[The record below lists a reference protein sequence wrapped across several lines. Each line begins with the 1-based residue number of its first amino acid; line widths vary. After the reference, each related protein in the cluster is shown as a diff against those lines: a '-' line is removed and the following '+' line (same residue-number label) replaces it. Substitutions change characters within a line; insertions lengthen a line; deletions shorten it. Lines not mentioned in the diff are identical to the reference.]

1 MQIDIVT
8 LCLFAILV
16 IVAFMFMSRMMGQ
29 GRGYPGGRS
38 GGMGVPPR
46 GPNRPQVDDPDIQ
59 SRGGFGDQ
67 PSSRGSGMSSGSRSE
82 SGGSA
87 SATGTPGRQGGPLF
101 PTQNAP
107 SRRDNDD
114 DDSSPARRAGGLF
127 GDRDRDND
135 RGDDRPAR
143 SRDDGPADD
152 PDIESRGGFGRPK

>member
-1 MQIDIVT
+1 MEIDIVT
-8 LCLFAILV
+8 LCLFAILI
-16 IVAFMFMSRMMGQ
+16 IVGFMFMSRMMGQ

-38 GGMGVPPR
+38 GGMGLPPR

-67 PSSRGSGMSSGSRSE
+67 PTSRGGSSGM
-82 SGGSA
+82 GSA
-87 SATGTPGRQGGPLF
+87 GATGTPPRQGGPLF

-114 DDSSPARRAGGLF
+114 DDSPARRAGGLF
-127 GDRDRDND
+127 GDRDRND
-135 RGDDRPAR
+135 RDDARPAR
-143 SRDDGPADD
+143 RRDDGPADD